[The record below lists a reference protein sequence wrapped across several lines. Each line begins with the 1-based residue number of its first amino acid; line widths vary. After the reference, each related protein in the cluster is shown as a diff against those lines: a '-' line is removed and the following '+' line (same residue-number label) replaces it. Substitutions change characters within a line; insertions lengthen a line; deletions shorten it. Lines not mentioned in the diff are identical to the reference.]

1 MHPILFKIG
10 PLAIRSWGAMLL
22 VGFLLAYWLALK
34 RAEKYSLPKAYVL
47 DLALY
52 LLLAGVIGGR
62 LVYVLLNG
70 RFYFRNPLQIV
81 AIWNGGLS
89 FYGSLG
95 AGVLTTLIFCMKKN
109 LSFFRVADLL
119 TPSLALGYAFGRIGC
134 FLNGCCYGVPTNL
147 PIGVTFP
154 GVFPPTPR
162 HPVQLYAFA
171 ANILF
176 MFILLWFD
184 KRKKAEGH
192 TFALYTI
199 LYAFYRFLAEILRKG
214 ATAEIFFDGITQG
227 QMASII
233 LFLIGVYLWLRL
245 GKRKE

>member
-10 PLAIRSWGAMLL
+10 PLAVRSWGAMLL
-22 VGFLLAYWLALK
+22 IGFILGYWLAIK
-34 RAEKYSLPKAYVL
+34 RAGKYSIPKSALL

-52 LLLAGVIGGR
+52 LLLAGIIGGR
-62 LVYVLLNG
+62 FVYVLLNW
-70 RFYFRNPLQIV
+70 RYYLHNPFQII

-95 AGVLTTLIFCMKKN
+95 AGVLTAIAFARRRNINFWHL
-109 LSFFRVADLL
+109 ADLL

-147 PIGVTFP
+147 PIGVRFP
-154 GVFPPTPR
+154 FDLIPR

-176 MFILLWFD
+176 MFVLLWYD
-184 KRKKAEGH
+184 KRKTATGQ
-192 TFALYTI
+192 TFALYMM
-199 LYAFYRFLAEILRKG
+199 LYAFYRFYAEILRKG
-214 ATAEIFFDGITQG
+214 ATAEILFDGITQG
-227 QMASII
+227 QVASLV

-245 GKRKE
+245 TRAKR